1 MSSYY
6 FMFHSDP
13 HTLVEL
19 MNFSALGKMQPFSV
33 DISTNCLLLMV
44 SVSTLSR
51 LPIKIGILSLCN
63 EHLNNHAYLYDLCNC
78 LKMY

>member
-1 MSSYY
+1 MIKKALTVFLNDHYYTVSELMSLYY

-33 DISTNCLLLMV
+33 DISTNCILLMV
-44 SVSTLSR
+44 SVSTFSR
-51 LPIKIGILSLCN
+51 LPIKI
-63 EHLNNHAYLYDLCNC
+63 
-78 LKMY
+78 

>member
-1 MSSYY
+1 MIKKALTKFLSEHYYTVSELMSSYY

-44 SVSTLSR
+44 SVSTFSR
-51 LPIKIGILSLCN
+51 LPKTDI
-63 EHLNNHAYLYDLCNC
+63 EFV
-78 LKMY
+78 